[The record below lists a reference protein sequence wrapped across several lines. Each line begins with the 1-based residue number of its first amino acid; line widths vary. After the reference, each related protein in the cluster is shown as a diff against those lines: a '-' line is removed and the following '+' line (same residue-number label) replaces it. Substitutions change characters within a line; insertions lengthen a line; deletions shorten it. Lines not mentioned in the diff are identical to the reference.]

1 MSTCEGTFNHSLLNL
16 QIHGCPW
23 TVKAGNKCCQYGNA
37 HVFHIYNLPHTTWTQ
52 PFPLTSFSL
61 EPQVIQ
67 MSIMKQ
73 TSIIQWFYQVSS
85 RDFGAMLSEV
95 VLMLVFF
102 SWDLSEV
109 LGTMK
114 VTDSNVIRFHL
125 QILHGITVRSFDRK
139 KDRLLV
145 SGSKVFGVPLENL
158 LRQYIPEFG
167 LVPWWVREIRKFTQN
182 SISEVNLVCFIC
194 CSSAFWWMLVHFFWS
209 VLGL

>member
-1 MSTCEGTFNHSLLNL
+1 MPVESVYITLQLKKMHAKRFFKKGTDINLCTRKMSTCEGTFNHGLLNL

-95 VLMLVFF
+95 VLMLAFF
-102 SWDLSEV
+102 L
-109 LGTMK
+109 
-114 VTDSNVIRFHL
+114 
-125 QILHGITVRSFDRK
+125 RSQWSFRNHE
-139 KDRLLV
+139 
-145 SGSKVFGVPLENL
+145 GY
-158 LRQYIPEFG
+158 RQ
-167 LVPWWVREIRKFTQN
+167 
-182 SISEVNLVCFIC
+182 
-194 CSSAFWWMLVHFFWS
+194 
-209 VLGL
+209 